1 MLQLLNYYTI
11 TLIIKNFNL
20 FIVKG
25 TQKMS
30 CFSLK
35 YIIYSIKKNFKNGI
49 GVAFLLTLSN
59 EL

>member
-35 YIIYSIKKNFKNGI
+35 YIIYSIKKK
-49 GVAFLLTLSN
+49 
-59 EL
+59 